1 MFQTTSYDVRIQI
14 VAIIGA
20 LVLVVS
26 VIELVRRRRLG
37 ESYSIAWLLLSTVI
51 VVFALFR
58 DLQDVIAGLVGVYYP
73 PSLLFGLL
81 IFMLLGIVLYLSLSL
96 TRVESR
102 TRILAQRLALLEYE
116 MAVAK
121 KQVVGGE
128 PSGAT

>member
-1 MFQTTSYDVRIQI
+1 MFQPTSYDVRIQI
-14 VAIIGA
+14 VAVIGA
-20 LVLVVS
+20 LALVLS

-37 ESYSIAWLLLSTVI
+37 ESYSIAWLLLSAVI

-58 DLQDVIAGLVGVYYP
+58 DLQDVIAALVGVYYP

-96 TRVESR
+96 TRVELR

-116 MAVAK
+116 MSVTK
-121 KQVVGGE
+121 RLSDGGG
-128 PSGAT
+128 PSGAA

>member
-20 LVLVVS
+20 LALMVS

-37 ESYSIAWLLLSTVI
+37 ESYSIAWLLLSAVI
-51 VVFALFR
+51 VVFALYR

-96 TRVESR
+96 TRVELR

-116 MAVAK
+116 MSVAK
-121 KQVVGGE
+121 KQDDGGE
-128 PSGAT
+128 HQDVA